1 MSLDLWSPA
10 RYPLPLPEGHRFP
23 AEKYALVRDR
33 VIADGVVPAAR
44 VHEPDAA
51 GDDLLRLVHTPE
63 YVERITRGT
72 LGAAEERRLGFPW
85 SPQLVERSRRTVGAT
100 IAAAR
105 HALAHGVAMNL
116 SGGTH
121 HAFPDHG
128 EGFCVFND
136 VAITIRLLQR
146 GGHVR
151 RAAVIDLDVHQG
163 NGTHAVFTGDRSVFT
178 FSMHG
183 AHNYPFRPMPAP
195 ESIAPG
201 ESRWGYAVRVPGT
214 LDVELPDGTG
224 DADYLAPLERLLPQ
238 VLREARPDIVFF
250 LAGADPHE
258 GDRLGRMKLTFA
270 GLARRDAIVLQA
282 CREVGIP
289 TTVVIAGGYGRAI
302 SDTIRVHTA
311 TARILAQFA

>member
-1 MSLDLWSPA
+1 MSFALWSPA
-10 RYPLPLPEGHRFP
+10 SYPLPLPAGHRFP
-23 AEKYALVRDR
+23 AEKYALLRDR
-33 VIADGVVPAAR
+33 VIGDGVVAGR
-44 VHEPDAA
+44 HLHEPDAA
-51 GDDLLRLVHTPE
+51 SDDLLRLVHTAE
-63 YVERITRGT
+63 YVERVTRGT
-72 LGAAEERRLGFPW
+72 LDSTAERRLGFPW
-85 SPQLVERSRRTVGAT
+85 SAALVERSRRTVGGT

-105 HALAHGVAMNL
+105 HALSHGVAMNL
-116 SGGTH
+116 AGGTH

-146 GGHVR
+146 EGLVR

-183 AHNYPFRPMPAP
+183 AHNYPFRPLPDAASVP
-195 ESIAPG
+195 PH

-214 LDVELPDGTG
+214 LDVELPDGTE
-224 DADYLAPLERLLPQ
+224 DVEYLQQLEAALPR
-238 VLREARPDIVFF
+238 VLHEAQPDIVFF

-270 GLARRDAIVLQA
+270 GLQRRDALVVQA
-282 CREVGIP
+282 CREVGLP
-289 TTVVIAGGYGRAI
+289 TVAVIAGGYGREI
-302 SDTIRVHTA
+302 NDTVRVHVA
-311 TARILAQFA
+311 TARILGDFA

>member
-1 MSLDLWSPA
+1 MTFTLWSPA
-10 RYPLPLPEGHRFP
+10 RYALPLPEGHRFP
-23 AEKYALVRDR
+23 AEKYAMLRDRIVAEGVAPAAQVRD
-33 VIADGVVPAAR
+33 
-44 VHEPDAA
+44 PDPA
-51 GDDLLRLVHTPE
+51 GDELLRLVHTAD

-85 SPQLVERSRRTVGAT
+85 SPQLVERSRRTVGGT

-105 HALAHGVAMNL
+105 HALTQGVAMNL
-116 SGGTH
+116 AGGTH

-136 VAITIRLLQR
+136 VGITIRLLQR
-146 GGHVR
+146 EGSIH

-183 AHNYPFRPMPAP
+183 AHNYPFRPMPEPSAV
-195 ESIAPG
+195 APG

-214 LDVELPDGTG
+214 LDIELPDGTG
-224 DADYLAPLERLLPQ
+224 DAEYLDKLENALPQ
-238 VLREARPDIVFF
+238 VLRAAQPDVVFF

-258 GDRLGRMKLTFA
+258 GDRLGRMKLTFV
-270 GLARRDAIVLQA
+270 GLERRDSLVIQA
-282 CREVGIP
+282 CREVGLP
-289 TTVVIAGGYGRAI
+289 MVAVIAGGYGRDI
-302 SDTIRVHTA
+302 TDTVRVHTA
-311 TARILAQFA
+311 TARILGEYA